1 MYNWVKKNGGEE
13 DNGYLF
19 VNNSFV
25 IGCTKSTAGIK
36 TFMKNDSYISIDF
49 TKTGKYVEVFYNP
62 GGDDY
67 DILLTA
73 KMPKKKFDSMTTPD
87 WKLDE
92 YSVVAGYKKSDVK
105 KFSDDAND
113 AITQAYSEW
122 NDSLKKM
129 GVSMKKLGFKN

>member
-1 MYNWVKKNGGEE
+1 
-13 DNGYLF
+13 
-19 VNNSFV
+19 
-25 IGCTKSTAGIK
+25 
-36 TFMKNDSYISIDF
+36 MKNDSYISIDF

-122 NDSLKKM
+122 NDTLKKM
-129 GVSMKKLGFKN
+129 GVSMNTSSPSKMACILLKRVFCHVVLKMLLGCRIQKSVMSW